1 MLGGPTDLLRM
12 TMPSLYIPH
21 GGGPCF
27 FMDDPQGM
35 WTGMERFLR
44 DLPGLLPERPRAIL
58 IVTGHW
64 ETEGFRLTGTV
75 RPDLI
80 FDYHGFPEHTYRLR
94 YPAPGDPALAERAA
108 ALLRNAGLAAGVD
121 LDRGLDH
128 GAFVPLMIA
137 FPDADI
143 PVVEMSLDR
152 GLDPLLAAQAG
163 AALQPL
169 RDEGVLIVG
178 AGMSF
183 HNMQA
188 YRQAGAADPSRLFD
202 DWLGAAVE
210 GPAEGRAERLAGW
223 AEAPAGRY
231 AHPREEHLLPLMV
244 VAGASQGPGKKIYGE
259 PVLGTMISGFRFD

>member
-1 MLGGPTDLLRM
+1 MIRASPDLVRM

-35 WTGMERFLR
+35 WTGMEHFLR
-44 DLPGLLPERPRAIL
+44 SLPNILPERPRAIL

-64 ETEGFRLTGTV
+64 ETDGFRLTGAA
-75 RPDLI
+75 RPDLL
-80 FDYHGFPEHTYRLR
+80 FDYYGFPEHTYRLR
-94 YPAPGDPALAERAA
+94 YPVPGDPALAERAA
-108 ALLRNAGLAAGVD
+108 GLLRSAGLDGAVD
-121 LDRGLDH
+121 GDRGLDH
-128 GAFVPLMIA
+128 GAFVPLMVA
-137 FPDADI
+137 FPEADI

-152 GLDPLLAAQAG
+152 SLDPLLAARAG

-188 YRQAGAADPSRLFD
+188 YRQSTAAEPSRLFD
-202 DWLGAAVE
+202 DWLVDSVEAA
-210 GPAEGRAERLAGW
+210 PEGRAERLAGW

-244 VAGASQGPGKKIYGE
+244 AAGASQGRGNKIYGE